1 MIDVGVIFSKL
12 IFLNN
17 EKNFTNEES
26 AYITCLMFRGV
37 SRTLSDIKDRDFLE
51 YSLRFFSFNTIS
63 LSPTTVPLV
72 NKIEAANKI
81 NFKVI
86 LLHSGKR

>member
-72 NKIEAANKI
+72 NKLKLQIKSTL
-81 NFKVI
+81 K
-86 LLHSGKR
+86 

>member
-17 EKNFTNEES
+17 EKNFTNEEP

-72 NKIEAANKI
+72 NKLKLQIKSTL
-81 NFKVI
+81 K
-86 LLHSGKR
+86 